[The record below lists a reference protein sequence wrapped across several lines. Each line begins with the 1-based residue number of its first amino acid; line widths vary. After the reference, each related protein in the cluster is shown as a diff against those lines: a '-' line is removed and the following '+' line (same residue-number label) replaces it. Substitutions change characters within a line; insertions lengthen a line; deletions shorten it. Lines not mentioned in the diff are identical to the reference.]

1 MNSRKYDSSDFDI
14 IMYELSVWDYDNI
27 SLRREP
33 YINVLRGTNNII
45 KVSWKTN
52 ITYYHPI
59 DTWESEIRQ
68 VLGSNDYIYVTL
80 STDEMRTL
88 VEYYATSQRND
99 ISYINKE
106 IGVGI
111 HTLVM
116 PDLTHNTLHDGG
128 SGSST
133 YEPTYTGDWNYG

>member
-1 MNSRKYDSSDFDI
+1 MNSRMYDSSDFDI
-14 IMYELSVWDYDNI
+14 IMHELTMWEHGNS
-27 SLRREP
+27 SLNRDP

-68 VLGSNDYIYVTL
+68 VLGDNDSVHVSL

-88 VEYYATSQRND
+88 VAYYTTSQRND
-99 ISYINKE
+99 ISYINNE
-106 IGVGI
+106 IGVGVRI
-111 HTLVM
+111 PTMGKLNM
-116 PDLTHNTLHDGG
+116 STMADG
-128 SGSST
+128 SVDEEK
-133 YEPTYTGDWNYG
+133 YIVL